1 MTRYSDNNRRY
12 KPREDTPIVASYNN
26 TNERREYVCSY
37 CNRTMIKLQDRNS
50 ANISY
55 FCNACNI
62 QTNAEETDNLRTR
75 SRLQMPEGVNTT
87 PYASTKFPEPT
98 LDKKKTTIKRNLIHI
113 YFSKNPFIAINLQ
126 LHAMIESRTMF
137 RMYPLLSLCYLII

>member
-1 MTRYSDNNRRY
+1 MTIYHDKNRRG
-12 KPREDTPIVASYNN
+12 REPADTPIVASYNN
-26 TNERREYVCSY
+26 NTSNEYVCPE

-87 PYASTKFPEPT
+87 PYTSNKFP
-98 LDKKKTTIKRNLIHI
+98 DYSVGKTPPPVRGNFAELQRWGIKI
-113 YFSKNPFIAINLQ
+113 KNYKDTVKDN
-126 LHAMIESRTMF
+126 
-137 RMYPLLSLCYLII
+137 